1 MSLAKRMLAAT
12 RFLWV
17 IAAVTVF
24 VGALSLLILA
34 VLELV
39 GGIIASFTGAAED
52 LTLRIILIESVDT
65 ILVAT
70 VMYVIA
76 LGLFQLFV
84 APDLQFQLPHWL
96 RVSSV
101 GDLESRLTGMTV
113 SVISVILLSQIL
125 EWHGGWDILAL
136 GLTVAAVIAAISMF
150 LGVEG
155 RHREETSLEGRREH
169 VESTPTD
176 AQEHKHP

>member
-1 MSLAKRMLAAT
+1 MDFGRRLLAST
-12 RFLWV
+12 RFLWI

-24 VGALSLLILA
+24 IGALSLLILA
-34 VLELV
+34 VLDLV
-39 GGIIASFTGAAED
+39 GGILTSFSGEAED
-52 LTLRIILIESVDT
+52 LSLRIILIESVDT
-65 ILVAT
+65 ILVST

-84 APDLQFQLPHWL
+84 APDLQHQLPAWL

-101 GDLESRLTGMTV
+101 GDLERRLTGMTV
-113 SVISVILLSQIL
+113 SVISVILLSQVL

-136 GLTVAAVIAAISMF
+136 GLTVAAVIAAISLF

-155 RHREETSLEGRREH
+155 RHH
-169 VESTPTD
+169 AESAEAQHPQDAATPPD
-176 AQEHKHP
+176 AHTH

>member
-1 MSLAKRMLAAT
+1 MSLAKHLLAST

-34 VLELV
+34 VFELV
-39 GGIIASFTGAAED
+39 GGIVSTFTGHTED

-84 APDLQFQLPHWL
+84 SPDLQFQLPRWL

-101 GDLESRLTGMTV
+101 GDLESRLTGMSV
-113 SVISVILLSQIL
+113 SVISVILLSQVL

-155 RHREETSLEGRREH
+155 RHREEASAAAQNEH
-169 VESTPTD
+169 IASTAAD
-176 AQEHKHP
+176 QQEH